1 MMLYA
6 LQDKLNLLIKKHK
19 ALKENEVALQKKV
32 TSLELKVS
40 ELQQNIKQLE
50 EALMV
55 KGMAENG
62 DQDALKQYIDA
73 IIEEIEL
80 TIKKL

>member
-1 MMLYA
+1 MLYA
-6 LQDKLNLLIKKHK
+6 LQDKLKLLIRKHK
-19 ALKENEVALQKKV
+19 ALKESEAALQKKV
-32 TSLELKVS
+32 ASLELQVRS
-40 ELQQNIKQLE
+40 MQQNIQQLE

-55 KGMAENG
+55 KGLAGGGE
-62 DQDALKQYIDA
+62 QEALKRYIDA